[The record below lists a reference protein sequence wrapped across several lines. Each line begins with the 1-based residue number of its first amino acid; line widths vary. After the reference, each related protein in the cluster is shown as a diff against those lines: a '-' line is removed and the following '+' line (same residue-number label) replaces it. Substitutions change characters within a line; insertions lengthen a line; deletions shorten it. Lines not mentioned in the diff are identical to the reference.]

1 MDSTHDTNQYGYLL
15 TTVMVCDDN
24 HEGLP
29 VAICYSNRVRS
40 IILEPF
46 FEEIRNRLTHLQ
58 PKVFMSDD
66 DPAFWNAWQRV
77 FGDVKCNLLRSWHVS
92 RSWNRNL
99 SSKVKDPELRK
110 EMKNKLTTLVSE
122 IDESTFER
130 IYDDFVQN
138 YTKNEQSKN
147 FVEYFVKNYGG
158 RKEKWAYCRRIRCGI
173 NVNMKLERWQRLL
186 KYEEGN
192 GEKKKEAILGEKK
205 KSVVCEEHAELV
217 CERIRRCTQFINTA
231 ASVSSTEEMKRL
243 DQCLEDLMKHMGYSE
258 FGSSLRSIEN
268 FPADR
273 YIIKQRQKKNSRP
286 LNKQKLANVM

>member
-1 MDSTHDTNQYGYLL
+1 MDSTHGTNQYGYLL
-15 TTVMVCDDN
+15 TTIMVCDDN

-29 VAICYSNRVRS
+29 VAICYSNRVCS

-77 FGDVKCNLLRSWHVS
+77 FGDVKYNLLCSWHVS

-99 SSKVKDPELRK
+99 NSKVKDPELRR

-122 IDESTFER
+122 IDELTFEH

-138 YTKNEQSKN
+138 YTKNEESKN

-158 RKEKWAYCRRIRCGI
+158 RKKKWAYCHRIGCGI
-173 NVNMKLERWQRLL
+173 NVNMKLER
-186 KYEEGN
+186 
-192 GEKKKEAILGEKK
+192 
-205 KSVVCEEHAELV
+205 
-217 CERIRRCTQFINTA
+217 
-231 ASVSSTEEMKRL
+231 
-243 DQCLEDLMKHMGYSE
+243 
-258 FGSSLRSIEN
+258 
-268 FPADR
+268 
-273 YIIKQRQKKNSRP
+273 
-286 LNKQKLANVM
+286 

>member
-1 MDSTHDTNQYGYLL
+1 
-15 TTVMVCDDN
+15 
-24 HEGLP
+24 
-29 VAICYSNRVRS
+29 
-40 IILEPF
+40 
-46 FEEIRNRLTHLQ
+46 
-58 PKVFMSDD
+58 MSD

-77 FGDVKCNLLRSWHVS
+77 FGDVKDNLLCSWHVS

-110 EMKNKLTTLVSE
+110 ERKNKLTTLVSE
-122 IDESTFER
+122 IDELTFEH

-138 YTKNEQSKN
+138 YTKNEESKN

-158 RKEKWAYCRRIRCGI
+158 RKEKWAYCHRIGCGI
-173 NVNMKLERWQRLL
+173 NVNMKLERHRLL

-192 GEKKKEAILGEKK
+192 GEEILREKE
-205 KSVVCEEHAELV
+205 KSVVCEERAELV
-217 CERIRRCTQFINTA
+217 YKQIRRRMQFISTA
-231 ASVSSTEEMKRL
+231 ASVASTEEMKRL
-243 DQCLEDLMKHMGYSE
+243 NQCLEDLMKHMGYSE

-268 FPADR
+268 FPANR